1 MHHFDWQKKVSL
13 RPGLLLLG
21 LLLGTVVLPL
31 AAAQEAGASAEVE
44 TATPEHAKINTAD
57 ATPVDPG
64 QWEVE
69 WSYDLGR
76 AKRSWSGGGHSQV
89 RPLLREQTLGLA
101 VTAGVVDNLDV
112 SVGGGYL
119 WLKDRDVDDSMAAT
133 SDDMADFGLAAR
145 YRFLSDPALGL
156 DLAYSAGLTIP
167 ADTDTSIGRICLS
180 QQFWSLDQQ
189 LIASRDWGEWTA
201 NTALGYS
208 LPLGNRRESARGM
221 FTADAA
227 LGYQLRP
234 WLQSEIEVNYCSYF
248 FQEEENGQQLAVTG
262 GLVMPVNETWRVNL
276 GVQQGVWG
284 RHADKMTSL
293 LAAIKV
299 AF

>member
-1 MHHFDWQKKVSL
+1 MHLFDWQKKVSL

-64 QWEVE
+64 QVEVE
-69 WSYDLGR
+69 WSYELGR

-119 WLKDRDVDDSMAAT
+119 WLKDKDVDDSMAITAN
-133 SDDMADFGLAAR
+133 DWADFELGAR
-145 YRFLSDPALGL
+145 YRFLTDPDLGL
-156 DLAYSAGLTIP
+156 DLAYSAGVTIP
-167 ADTDTSIGRICLS
+167 KDTDTRTG
-180 QQFWSLDQQ
+180 
-189 LIASRDWGEWTA
+189 A
-201 NTALGYS
+201 NGPPT
-208 LPLGNRRESARGM
+208 
-221 FTADAA
+221 
-227 LGYQLRP
+227 RP
-234 WLQSEIEVNYCSYF
+234 WAIRCRW
-248 FQEEENGQQLAVTG
+248 ATG
-262 GLVMPVNETWRVNL
+262 GRTPAVCSTRMRPSATNCAPGCSR
-276 GVQQGVWG
+276 
-284 RHADKMTSL
+284 RSS
-293 LAAIKV
+293 
-299 AF
+299 